1 MASTTADTGG
11 PRGKD
16 RAAELEQYTIEQI
29 PLDQRHG
36 KPRDLF
42 TIWFTSNLMP
52 LTIIT
57 GALTTAV
64 FGLPFWASVIA
75 IVVGNLVGAIFMAL
89 HSAQGPKLGI
99 PQMIQSRAQYGVLGS
114 ILVVGIVVFMYIGFF
129 ASNLILG
136 GQAVNQVTSAI
147 SVNWGIVICAI
158 ISLVVVIWGYDL
170 IHFLNR
176 WMAWVFAIVMVVA
189 TVFILSDLPS
199 GFLSK
204 GTFGWGAFISAV
216 VVTGVLWQIAY
227 APYVSD
233 YSRYMPPEAA
243 TNRVFWNSYWGV
255 VIGSTLPM
263 LLGAVVGILFAADQ
277 IAGISTATKGFSVV
291 VMIVFA
297 LGIMDTNVLNAYGG
311 VLCTITVGQNFKNKW
326 FPGARARAI
335 VAAVFVAICLW
346 LALVYADSFLT
357 SFFNFMLFLL
367 YLLVPW
373 TLINLIDF
381 YLVQHG
387 EYDVDAMFQPDGGP
401 YGRFNW
407 GTIAIY
413 LIGFAVEIP
422 FVATT
427 FYTGP
432 MVAKVGGADL
442 SWLVA
447 IIVVSPLY
455 YWYAMRRRNKLGDVH
470 TKTPVHAT
478 QG

>member
-11 PRGKD
+11 PRGKE

-64 FGLPFWASVIA
+64 FGLNFWASLVA
-75 IVVGNLVGAIFMAL
+75 IVIGNLLGAVFMAL

-114 ILVVGIVVFMYIGFF
+114 ILVVAIVVFMYVGFF

-136 GQAVNQVTSAI
+136 GQAINQVTSAI
-147 SVNWGIVICAI
+147 SVNWGIVILSI
-158 ISLVVVIWGYDL
+158 LSLLIVIWGYDL

-176 WMAWVFAIVMVVA
+176 WMAWVFSIVMVVA
-189 TVFILSDLPS
+189 TIFILGDLP
-199 GFLSK
+199 GDFLSV
-204 GTFGWGAFISAV
+204 GSFSWGAFLSAA

-233 YSRYMPPEAA
+233 YSRYMPPEEA
-243 TNRVFWNSYWGV
+243 TNKVFWNSYVGV

-263 LLGAVVGILFAADQ
+263 LLGAVVGILFADDQ

-291 VMIVFA
+291 VMLVFA

-326 FPGARARAI
+326 FPGAKARGV
-335 VAAVFVAICLW
+335 VATVFVAVCLY

-357 SFFNFMLFLL
+357 SFLNFMLFLL

-387 EYDVDAMFQPDGGP
+387 EYDVDAMFRADGGP

-413 LIGFAVEIP
+413 VIGFAVEIP

-432 MVAKVGGADL
+432 LVEKVGGTDL

-455 YWYAMRRRNKLGDVH
+455 YWYAMRRRNRLGDIH
-470 TKTPVHAT
+470 TTTPVHAT